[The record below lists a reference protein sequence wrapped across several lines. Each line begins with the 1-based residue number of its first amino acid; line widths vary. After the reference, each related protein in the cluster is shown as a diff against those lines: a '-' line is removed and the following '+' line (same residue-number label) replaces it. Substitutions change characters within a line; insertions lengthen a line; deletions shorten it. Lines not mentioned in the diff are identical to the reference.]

1 MANFQKNVTP
11 VQNKNISKVEGDAF
25 IVATTTNRSDFRDA
39 KQLFK
44 KTLSKA
50 LEESPNDLTK
60 IQIYQDAVR
69 GFLLELGE
77 KEPEDQAYNS
87 MIKEVIA
94 ALKGFES
101 FADSKITFFKYQMPL
116 LCVMGGLTLLAYILF
131 FMKYFI

>member
-1 MANFQKNVTP
+1 MAVQKFNSP

-87 MIKEVIA
+87 MIKEVTA

-131 FMKYFI
+131 FIKCFI